1 MLDFLYSAGA
11 KRALMLLS
19 ALIIILLLVTNLFV
33 ISLLIGA
40 SALLSLAIGKLRIKV
55 VGLELVTFITVLSA
69 LAYGPAAGAVI
80 GLVLIIFHLAI
91 PQYSGAYVAWVIP
104 EYVLAAILATAIS
117 GSVGFVGI
125 AVTLIL
131 NAINIFLT
139 FLVYKE
145 HLPKYLPY
153 AVTNVIFNVI
163 LFTQA
168 GEAVLR
174 MLK

>member
-1 MLDFLYSAGA
+1 MLDFLYTAGA
-11 KRALMLLS
+11 KRVLIFLS
-19 ALIIILLLVTNLFV
+19 ALIIILLLVTNLFG

-55 VGLELVTFITVLSA
+55 IGLELVTFITVLSA
-69 LAYGPAAGAVI
+69 LAYGAPAGGVI

-104 EYVLAAILATAIS
+104 EYVLAAVIAGMLG
-117 GSVGFVGI
+117 GSVASIGMTITV
-125 AVTLIL
+125 LL
-131 NAINIFLT
+131 NALNVFLT

-153 AVTNVIFNVI
+153 AATNVIFNII

-168 GEAVLR
+168 GETVLG
-174 MLK
+174 MIK